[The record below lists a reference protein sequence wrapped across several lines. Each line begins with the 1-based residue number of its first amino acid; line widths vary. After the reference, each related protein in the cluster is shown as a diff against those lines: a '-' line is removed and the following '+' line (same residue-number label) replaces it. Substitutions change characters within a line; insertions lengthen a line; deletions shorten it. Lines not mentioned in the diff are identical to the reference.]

1 MKCTVKQYCAYLC
14 RMINHEPATITP
26 HLEALATVPTIP
38 KKGVLY
44 GRKKA
49 RLAAQKSTT
58 KH

>member
-26 HLEALATVPTIP
+26 HLEALATVPTP
-38 KKGVLY
+38 KKGAYL

-49 RLAAQKSTT
+49 RLTAQKAAI
-58 KH
+58 KQH